1 MRKII
6 TERAGTRVA
15 GPDEHPPRPL
25 VGVDGG
31 GTAVLTWTS
40 VVTDEAHP
48 AEVSVAVAVDRRADL
63 SIRPLT
69 EFPALRRA
77 LGIDGEVLP
86 AVPAADLD
94 TPAHRVARSFA
105 KHAASRQAQSRRT
118 ATAAKA
124 RRFDRRALLE
134 SA

>member
-1 MRKII
+1 M
-6 TERAGTRVA
+6 
-15 GPDEHPPRPL
+15 
-25 VGVDGG
+25 
-31 GTAVLTWTS
+31 LTWTS

-48 AEVSVAVAVDRRADL
+48 AEMAVAVDRRADL

-86 AVPAADLD
+86 AAVPAADLD